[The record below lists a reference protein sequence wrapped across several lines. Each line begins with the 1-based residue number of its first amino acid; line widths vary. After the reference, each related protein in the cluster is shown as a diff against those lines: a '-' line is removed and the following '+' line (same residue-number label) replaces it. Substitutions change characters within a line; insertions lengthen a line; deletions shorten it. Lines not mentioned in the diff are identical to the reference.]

1 MTLTEM
7 CELLGIS
14 ESTAYYWRQ
23 IGKGPKGARIGK
35 ALRYR
40 HSDVIAWLDEQFAR
54 AWQRS
59 VERTRAEL
67 DWNPS
72 ACTYRLGD

>member
-1 MTLTEM
+1 MQKQYELMTLAEM

-35 ALRYR
+35 TLRYR
-40 HSDVIAWLDEQFAR
+40 RADVLVWLDEQFA
-54 AWQRS
+54 A
-59 VERTRAEL
+59 
-67 DWNPS
+67 
-72 ACTYRLGD
+72 

>member
-1 MTLTEM
+1 M
-7 CELLGIS
+7 S

>member
-1 MTLTEM
+1 MKEQQLMTLAEM
-7 CELLGIS
+7 CELMGIS

-40 HSDVIAWLDEQFAR
+40 RSDVTAWLDEQFAR
-54 AWQRS
+54 A
-59 VERTRAEL
+59 
-67 DWNPS
+67 
-72 ACTYRLGD
+72 

>member
-1 MTLTEM
+1 MHENELMTLTDV

-35 ALRYR
+35 NLRYR
-40 HSDVIAWLDEQFAR
+40 RAEVNAWLDDQFAN
-54 AWQRS
+54 A
-59 VERTRAEL
+59 
-67 DWNPS
+67 
-72 ACTYRLGD
+72 